1 MSIRMK
7 DTIIGSDF
15 SGTVNGFTIGKSVP
29 SNAIF
34 TDTNT

>member
-1 MSIRMK
+1 MSLSVK
-7 DTIIGSDF
+7 DSIKGSNFEGTINNYSIE
-15 SGTVNGFTIGKSVP
+15 KSVP